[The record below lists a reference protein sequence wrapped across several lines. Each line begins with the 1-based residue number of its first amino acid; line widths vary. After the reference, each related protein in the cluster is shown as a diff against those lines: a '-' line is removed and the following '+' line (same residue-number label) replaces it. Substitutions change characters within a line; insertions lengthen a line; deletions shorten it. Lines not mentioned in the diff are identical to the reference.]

1 MADLRTIDEAAQR
14 LRLKPKT
21 VRRWVFLRKV
31 SYVKV
36 GASVRIPE
44 AEIRR
49 IIEEGT
55 VLRLPRKIRL
65 IPGKMAAPSRNRSLF
80 GDPAPDW
87 SYRE

>member
-1 MADLRTIDEAAQR
+1 MADLRTIDETAQR

-49 IIEEGT
+49 IIEG
-55 VLRLPRKIRL
+55 
-65 IPGKMAAPSRNRSLF
+65 RNRA
-80 GDPAPDW
+80 PASAEDSIDSRKNGGPQRR
-87 SYRE
+87 SFAVR